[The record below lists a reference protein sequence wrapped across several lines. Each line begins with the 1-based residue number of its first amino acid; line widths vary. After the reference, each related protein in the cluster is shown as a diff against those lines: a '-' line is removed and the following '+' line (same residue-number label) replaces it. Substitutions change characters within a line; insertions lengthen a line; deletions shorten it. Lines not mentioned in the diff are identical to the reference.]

1 MKWYV
6 WREELGIE
14 PTTFQTLVGCSTVDC
29 EQSLFFFI
37 FSEGSARA
45 RETRE
50 TRVAARE
57 SWWKLQPW
65 VGQLWVDITI
75 TSSSRITLIASRSH
89 EYNRDL
95 KIRGLRWW
103 LDLTSKFLRIL
114 LKYSLFLS
122 NKVKPSPV
130 CKMIKLLTF
139 DNLFPPLRH

>member
-14 PTTFQTLVGCSTVDC
+14 PPTFQTLVGCSTYLVR
-29 EQSLFFFI
+29 
-37 FSEGSARA
+37 GVHARA
-45 RETRE
+45 SVERRSRETRE

-122 NKVKPSPV
+122 KKVKPSPV
-130 CKMIKLLTF
+130 CKMIKLLPF
-139 DNLFPPLRH
+139 DNLFPPLKH